1 MNITKCDKCGKQLK
15 YKEGYTLHTE
25 ERHIASYHPNI
36 DLCDKCMK
44 KIKKWVE
51 NKKQIIGELDE

>member
-1 MNITKCDKCGKQLK
+1 MLIYKCDKCGKLLK
-15 YKEGYTLHTE
+15 YKEGYTLHID
-25 ERHIASYHPNI
+25 ERHSASYHPNI

-51 NKKQIIGELDE
+51 EES

>member
-15 YKEGYTLHTE
+15 YKEGYTLHIE
-25 ERHIASYHPNI
+25 ERHFASYHPDI

-51 NKKQIIGELDE
+51 NEKQMF